1 MKLQGFQLIILP
13 DKPAVSPAHLS
24 PSLGGG
30 AQNPHTP
37 HKLPV
42 STSTPTHTPS
52 TTTSSTLALPQIQR
66 LTLAIPL
73 LQAASATAATASAG
87 AQPEPP
93 TRSHLL
99 SIGRIFHKISL
110 TDRTEITVTRYR
122 PRHPYPPINVDYRY
136 RFKAPQHERYEMSGG
151 HFATEKLENFNWNYM
166 DQYICT
172 RGDADYPLLE
182 NLKYWRFRMFLLPRE
197 HAATKRI
204 IDPVAAD
211 ATTATTTATTAST
224 AEHCDIYFQPQL
236 NGGQQ
241 VGSSG
246 AEHMAPA
253 GRQNVDDFVRFL
265 EIHMNK
271 LKKMNCLK
279 LSRVSVASMANVCG
293 SPLRFRMFG
302 SCL

>member
-1 MKLQGFQLIILP
+1 MFINPNVSSSAQGFQLIILP

-30 AQNPHTP
+30 TNPHTP
-37 HKLPV
+37 HKLPL
-42 STSTPTHTPS
+42 STSTPSNTPS
-52 TTTSSTLALPQIQR
+52 SAPSTLLQPPTSLPHIQR
-66 LTLAIPL
+66 LTLTIPL
-73 LQAASATAATASAG
+73 LQAAA
-87 AQPEPP
+87 AQPEP
-93 TRSHLL
+93 TRSYLL

-110 TDRTEITVTRYR
+110 VDRTEITVTRYR

-136 RFKAPQHERYEMSGG
+136 RFKAPQHDRYEMSGV

-172 RGDADYPLLE
+172 RGDTDYPLLE

-204 IDPVAAD
+204 IDPTSVGIGTTDAA
-211 ATTATTTATTAST
+211 TAT
-224 AEHCDIYFQPQL
+224 EHCDIYLLPQL
-236 NGGQQ
+236 NGGH
-241 VGSSG
+241 VGNG
-246 AEHMAPA
+246 EHMAAA

-271 LKKMNCLK
+271 LKKLNCLK
-279 LSRVSVASMANVCG
+279 LSRVSVG
-293 SPLRFRMFG
+293 
-302 SCL
+302 CL